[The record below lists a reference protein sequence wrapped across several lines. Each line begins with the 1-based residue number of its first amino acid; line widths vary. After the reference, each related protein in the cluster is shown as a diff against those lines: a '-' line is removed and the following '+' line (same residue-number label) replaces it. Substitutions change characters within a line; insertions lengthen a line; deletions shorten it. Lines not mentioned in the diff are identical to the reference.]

1 MGAGSPLR
9 ADEPPDSIP
18 AIFVATPLADAIA
31 KSKQSSGVVIADF
44 TAEWCAPCKMMERTV
59 FRDPRV
65 EKWVKDRGAVIIRID
80 TDQNAALRTE
90 YAVSAWPTFIG
101 FKNGEMIDRRL
112 GGMTTDQFLLW
123 LEKVDRAGKAAPG
136 TETVVLPAPAK
147 KPTGDGAPPPP
158 EFMDQLEAARAA
170 RESGKFDK
178 SLADLLRMWKGLAGV
193 EPNRARFVRMSIA
206 EEMKPL
212 AERHAPA
219 REAIS
224 AERDRL
230 DAVLKTTEKT
240 FEDLDGWLLLNT
252 VLNDDARTLAW
263 FDRIKG
269 GTDVE
274 PTLEKARVHL
284 QPALE
289 RAERWNDIVR
299 LTPDTMASLKF
310 VFEMCRDMPLPE
322 RTDEQTRARLIA
334 GHKDLFRYKAAGLYV
349 GLLMLGRDDEA
360 GRLATETIRLDDTP
374 ATRISLVEKATRL
387 AQPRKAQLPLLDEA
401 AKGGAEVGELR
412 KRVAAAPK

>member
-1 MGAGSPLR
+1 M
-9 ADEPPDSIP
+9 
-18 AIFVATPLADAIA
+18 TLADAIA
-31 KSKQSSGVVIADF
+31 KSRQNNSVVIADF

-59 FRDPRV
+59 FRDARV
-65 EKWVKDRGAVIIRID
+65 EKWVKDHGAVMIRID

-123 LEKVDRAGKAAPG
+123 LEKVDLAGKAAPG
-136 TETVVLPAPAK
+136 TETVVLPAAGK
-147 KPTGDGAPPPP
+147 KPSGDAAPPPP

-178 SLADLLRMWKGLAGV
+178 SLADLLRMWKGQASA
-193 EPNRARFVRMSIA
+193 EPKRARFMRMTIA

-212 AERHAPA
+212 VERHAPA
-219 REAIS
+219 REAIG

-240 FEDLDGWLLLNT
+240 FDDLDGWLVLNT
-252 VLNDDARTLAW
+252 VLGDDARTLAW
-263 FDRIKG
+263 YDRIKSG
-269 GTDVE
+269 ADVE
-274 PTLEKARVHL
+274 PTLEKARIHL

-289 RAERWNDIVR
+289 RAERWDDIVR

-349 GLLMLGRDDEA
+349 GLLMLARDDEA
-360 GRLATETIRLDDTP
+360 GRLAAETIRLDDTP
-374 ATRISLVEKATRL
+374 ATRIALVEKATRL

-401 AKGGAEVGELR
+401 AKAGAEVGELR